1 MKMTTLRAPT
11 ARPAPLPLYLDP
23 RWRTD
28 APAPA
33 PVDGGALLAQARA
46 GRIRA
51 LASTKATRRA
61 IALPPVDAIYASDSF
76 RQRVEAIAALHTD
89 RNKS

>member
-1 MKMTTLRAPT
+1 MEMTTLRTPT

-33 PVDGGALLAQARA
+33 PVDGGTLLARARA
-46 GRIRA
+46 GRIWA

-61 IALPPVDAIYASDSF
+61 IALPPVEAIYASESF
-76 RQRVEAIAALHTD
+76 RLRVEAIAAQHSTG
-89 RNKS
+89 NKT